1 MNIAEILKYCP
12 RDYRLYSPLF
22 GEVTFYNITETKIR
36 VYNLNK
42 YCIYD
47 FNHDGT
53 FNVVNGVES
62 TRECMLFP
70 SKDQRDWSK
79 FRLPAKRGDIMM
91 LPNGTRSFIFK
102 DYECIDEENQLN
114 ICVDYYCGINEDN
127 KLKIKSYRNIYS
139 RWTSKFIIPASEE
152 AKKKL
157 FDKIAE
163 AGYKWNANT
172 LELEKLE
179 FEFKEGNVIKDNKNN
194 LYLIVDTNVRPKIGC
209 VLNQDM
215 KLTILNRITTLAST
229 EFALA
234 TEKERNTLYLA
245 LVREDYQYDKKQHKL
260 VKQEFKP
267 FDKVLVRDDIH
278 DKWSIGQFSYYD
290 EENEDFPYIC
300 MNGCY
305 YYCIPYEGNEYLLG
319 TTDFP
324 T

>member
-79 FRLPAKRGDIMM
+79 FRLPIKRGDIMM
-91 LPNGTRSFIFK
+91 DANGECPFIATGEFK
-102 DYECIDEENQLN
+102 KDISPKYI
-114 ICVDYYCGINEDN
+114 CGINSLGNFQLDYAEAG
-127 KLKIKSYRNIYS
+127 
-139 RWTSKFIIPASEE
+139 WTSIFYIPASEK
-152 AKKKL
+152 AKKEL
-157 FDKIAE
+157 FDKMAE

-172 LELEKLE
+172 LELEKMKS
-179 FEFKEGNVIKDNKNN
+179 EFKEGNVIKDNKNN

-215 KLTILNRITTLAST
+215 KLTILNGVTTLAST

-234 TEKERNTLYLA
+234 TEKERNTLYSA
-245 LVREDYQYDKKQHKL
+245 LVREGYQYDKKQHKL

-267 FDKVLVRDDIH
+267 FDKVLVRDDIN
-278 DKWSIGQFSYYD
+278 DKWSINLFSYYD
-290 EENEDFPYIC
+290 EEDRNFPYVCIS
-300 MNGCY
+300 GHY
-305 YYCIPYEGNEYLLG
+305 EHCIPYGGNEYLLG
-319 TTDFP
+319 TTDSP
-324 T
+324 TCVNKKE

>member
-36 VYNLNK
+36 VCNLNK

-47 FNHDGT
+47 FNRDGT
-53 FNVVNGVES
+53 FNVINGVER

-79 FRLPAKRGDIMM
+79 FRLPTKPGDIMM
-91 LPNGTRSFIFK
+91 MVDGSCPFITTNVFNK
-102 DYECIDEENQLN
+102 NAP
-114 ICVDYYCGINEDN
+114 ICYCSVGSDG
-127 KLKIKSYRNIYS
+127 KLVVHHTWYNNFY
-139 RWTSKFIIPASEE
+139 IPASEE
-152 AKKKL
+152 AKKEL

-163 AGYKWNANT
+163 AGYKWNADT

-209 VLNQDM
+209 ALNQDM
-215 KLTILNRITTLAST
+215 KLTILDKVTTLASIKFT
-229 EFALA
+229 LA
-234 TEKERNTLYLA
+234 NEEERNILYSA
-245 LVREDYQYDKKQHKL
+245 LVREGYQYDKKQHKL

-267 FDKVLVRDDIH
+267 FDKVLVRNNTDEDWTLSLFSH
-278 DKWSIGQFSYYD
+278 YSEKDKGYPFVCINGFYY
-290 EENEDFPYIC
+290 NR
-300 MNGCY
+300 
-305 YYCIPYEGNEYLLG
+305 YCIPYEGNEYLLG
-319 TTDFP
+319 TTDSP